1 MKNNRQKTTHPEKT
15 DLKKIA
21 GLQKLQ
27 LEQLDD
33 LAGGP
38 VSGDDRRGGHQAVLV
53 SKDES
58 VSFLP
63 PSKADHKSTS
73 ARC

>member
-38 VSGDDRRGGHQAVLV
+38 VSGDDRRGGT
-53 SKDES
+53 KP
-58 VSFLP
+58 F
-63 PSKADHKSTS
+63 
-73 ARC
+73 